1 MTSGGLLQRDTV
13 LDIRLLGPIGAERDG
28 EPVSL
33 GGPRQR
39 AVLAR
44 LALTPGRVV
53 TVDRLVEDVWAG
65 DPPATAVNTLQS
77 YVSLLRRALGDPQ
90 LLRREG
96 PGYMLA
102 VDRQLLDVARFEDR
116 VTAARTELGSDPGSA
131 LGHLEA
137 GLGEWRGPVLADV
150 ADEDWA
156 RSAATRWNEL
166 RMEALEARFDALLAL
181 GRHGEAVAEL
191 EHIVEEN
198 PLREGFARRLMI
210 ALYRNGRQ
218 ADALRVFRET
228 RTLLADELGL
238 DPTPALV
245 ELQARILNHD
255 PELAAPA
262 SPWTPP
268 INVAAVAE
276 PVETPSAEPE
286 TSPVPLP
293 GAVVRAA
300 SSAFVGRDRQLAQL
314 HRIWDEITTGGTHAV
329 LLQGEAG
336 AGKSRLGARFAQEA
350 HGRGAIVMWGRATA
364 EVLVPFE
371 PMVEAVRSI
380 MRTVSPEARR
390 RVATQ
395 RGLLALLLPELEQIV
410 PEAHLERPDPSVER
424 YLLFETMADLLRTE
438 SAEHPFLLV
447 LDDLQWADVPSLT
460 MIDHVLRHEHPG
472 RLMVV
477 ATVRVPHEE
486 PTPDLDRWAAD
497 LARDGLL
504 TRITLDGLP
513 TDNVAELLRINGF
526 DDSPAADLRAATG
539 GNAFFLTELIQHTE
553 GALTGELPESIR
565 AMIGLRLDRL
575 DPVAARVLNLVV
587 VAGQSATLPIL
598 VAATGL
604 EGDQLLDATDA
615 AIAAG
620 LLVEDGAGR
629 LAVPHALIGQAIS
642 ARLGRTRR
650 SDLHRRVANAIEQ
663 ASEPKS
669 SPSMLA
675 HHLIEAGSLVERES
689 RVAAGLI
696 AGRHSLEIGAYED
709 AATWIERVS
718 ALITDQ
724 IGADD
729 RAELALLRCDVARA
743 LGDRSEAIAAVR
755 SAAVWARSTGDPMQ
769 LARVAEGWM
778 MSLSGVGFDIGE
790 PADPELVDLMERA
803 IAELPDDQRRYQVRI
818 RSMLTSVLVPDPDP
832 TRRLRLAAEALA
844 IAEADG
850 ASELIASAHLARR
863 LALSRRDDLDERTEI
878 SLTAVR
884 EAESTP
890 NVQLTLTTML
900 FALSDLLELGRMEE
914 HLAMLDTFQ
923 TKATDLHL
931 PLFDVYAQFIA
942 ASHELSAGRYA
953 EARRLADSALAA
965 GIRSHGRNA
974 EVIHAGILYRLSLD
988 TGHLAELLPE
998 IRRRVAAHP
1007 RLRLW
1012 QIALVRTLTEAE
1024 DEEEAGKLLAELVDV
1039 DGLHLR
1045 DNQMFFP
1052 SLCALADVAYMLGD
1066 RERAEILYRA
1076 LMPYHRRLAI
1086 VGLAGM
1092 SMGPVS
1098 RYAGR
1103 AAHAAGHLEE
1113 AEELLREAIG
1123 TCVDLGLRPNE
1134 ALARSNLA
1142 ALLRELDRPGD
1153 SAEADVEEA
1162 TARSIAEAIGLAL
1175 PG

>member
-1 MTSGGLLQRDTV
+1 MLERDTV
-13 LDIRLLGPIGAERDG
+13 LDIHLLGPIGAERDG

-102 VDRQLLDVARFEDR
+102 VDRRLLDVARFEDR

-131 LGHLEA
+131 LAHLEA

-268 INVAAVAE
+268 VGAAAVAE
-276 PVETPSAEPE
+276 PVEAPSAEPE

-300 SSAFVGRDRQLAQL
+300 GSAFVGRDRQLAQL
-314 HRIWDEITTGGTHAV
+314 HRIWDEITSGGTHAV

-336 AGKSRLGARFAQEA
+336 AGKSRLGSRFAQEA

-390 RVATQ
+390 RVASE

-424 YLLFETMADLLRTE
+424 YLLFETMSDLLRTE

-486 PTPDLDRWAAD
+486 PTTGPRPLGRRPRQGRPAHPHHGRRSADGQRRRAAARQRVRRQPRRRSARRHRWQRLLPDRADPAHRGRADRRATRVDPGDDRTPPGSSRSGRRARAQPGGRRRAVGDAAD
-497 LARDGLL
+497 PRCRDG
-504 TRITLDGLP
+504 
-513 TDNVAELLRINGF
+513 
-526 DDSPAADLRAATG
+526 
-539 GNAFFLTELIQHTE
+539 
-553 GALTGELPESIR
+553 
-565 AMIGLRLDRL
+565 
-575 DPVAARVLNLVV
+575 
-587 VAGQSATLPIL
+587 
-598 VAATGL
+598 
-604 EGDQLLDATDA
+604 
-615 AIAAG
+615 
-620 LLVEDGAGR
+620 
-629 LAVPHALIGQAIS
+629 
-642 ARLGRTRR
+642 
-650 SDLHRRVANAIEQ
+650 
-663 ASEPKS
+663 
-669 SPSMLA
+669 
-675 HHLIEAGSLVERES
+675 
-689 RVAAGLI
+689 
-696 AGRHSLEIGAYED
+696 
-709 AATWIERVS
+709 
-718 ALITDQ
+718 
-724 IGADD
+724 
-729 RAELALLRCDVARA
+729 
-743 LGDRSEAIAAVR
+743 
-755 SAAVWARSTGDPMQ
+755 
-769 LARVAEGWM
+769 
-778 MSLSGVGFDIGE
+778 
-790 PADPELVDLMERA
+790 
-803 IAELPDDQRRYQVRI
+803 
-818 RSMLTSVLVPDPDP
+818 
-832 TRRLRLAAEALA
+832 
-844 IAEADG
+844 
-850 ASELIASAHLARR
+850 
-863 LALSRRDDLDERTEI
+863 SRR
-878 SLTAVR
+878 
-884 EAESTP
+884 
-890 NVQLTLTTML
+890 
-900 FALSDLLELGRMEE
+900 
-914 HLAMLDTFQ
+914 
-923 TKATDLHL
+923 
-931 PLFDVYAQFIA
+931 
-942 ASHELSAGRYA
+942 
-953 EARRLADSALAA
+953 RRA
-965 GIRSHGRNA
+965 
-974 EVIHAGILYRLSLD
+974 
-988 TGHLAELLPE
+988 P
-998 IRRRVAAHP
+998 RR
-1007 RLRLW
+1007 
-1012 QIALVRTLTEAE
+1012 
-1024 DEEEAGKLLAELVDV
+1024 
-1039 DGLHLR
+1039 
-1045 DNQMFFP
+1045 
-1052 SLCALADVAYMLGD
+1052 
-1066 RERAEILYRA
+1066 
-1076 LMPYHRRLAI
+1076 HR
-1086 VGLAGM
+1086 
-1092 SMGPVS
+1092 
-1098 RYAGR
+1098 
-1103 AAHAAGHLEE
+1103 
-1113 AEELLREAIG
+1113 
-1123 TCVDLGLRPNE
+1123 
-1134 ALARSNLA
+1134 
-1142 ALLRELDRPGD
+1142 
-1153 SAEADVEEA
+1153 
-1162 TARSIAEAIGLAL
+1162 
-1175 PG
+1175 